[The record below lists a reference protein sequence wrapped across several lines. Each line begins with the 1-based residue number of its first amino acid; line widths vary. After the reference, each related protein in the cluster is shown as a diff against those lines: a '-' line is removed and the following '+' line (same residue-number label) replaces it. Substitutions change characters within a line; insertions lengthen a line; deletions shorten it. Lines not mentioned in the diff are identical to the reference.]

1 MTLREQISE
10 QIRQNRRPL
19 RICGAIAGG
28 LMLCP
33 LVFIGKMRGL
43 INPGESGPLFVIL
56 ALAGGVLLIV
66 LAMTKGRIRCP
77 KCLGLLGYDDA
88 RTGKYCRHCR
98 ADFDAEGPREDENRR
113 LADDP
118 PLPPTDGNSRL
129 SQQPEA
135 APKREENVTPSLT
148 NTVERSRCPACGA
161 LITANDESCPSCEIA
176 FVADGSP
183 IWTLGTVGPADGIYR
198 PPTEVSE

>member
-10 QIRQNRRPL
+10 QIRQNRSPL

-28 LMLCP
+28 LMFAP
-33 LVFIGKMRGL
+33 LVFAGKMHVAVEQGV
-43 INPGESGPLFVIL
+43 VIL

-161 LITANDESCPSCEIA
+161 LITANEESCPSCEIA

-183 IWTLGTVGPADGIYR
+183 KWTLGTVGPADAIYR